1 MPFIA
6 EPAVFRGSLFRVAS
20 VAESLQVRQIPHE
33 RGVSAVRDDVVHVCC
48 CLRPAVLQALF
59 AERMF
64 KKEARPKAL
73 PPVTVASSRRRTLRG
88 RPARF
93 ALASPG
99 RGALFGVSRVLRA
112 KILAA
117 RDGAPTAWVFAK
129 CEERHRSR
137 PPVNKKART
146 LVSRASAF
154 SGRNKTAPLEQFCAR
169 PRRDS
174 DCETHYTGER
184 RCFSMRLRMSFRPR
198 SRKLSTSRYR
208 IRRP

>member
-73 PPVTVASSRRRTLRG
+73 PPVAVASSRRRALRG
-88 RPARF
+88 RPACF

-99 RGALFGVSRVLRA
+99 CGALFGVSRVLRA
-112 KILAA
+112 KIRAA
-117 RDGAPTAWVFAK
+117 RNGAPATRVLAK
-129 CEERHRSR
+129 GQKRHRSR
-137 PPVNKKART
+137 PPANKKART
-146 LVSRASAF
+146 LVSRASTS
-154 SGRNKTAPLEQFCAR
+154 SGRAKTAQREQVN
-169 PRRDS
+169 
-174 DCETHYTGER
+174 HV
-184 RCFSMRLRMSFRPR
+184 
-198 SRKLSTSRYR
+198 
-208 IRRP
+208 